1 MKKVIAILLC
11 AMLMLSCLAVAA
23 ESGIMPL
30 VDKCQGECS
39 FRTLDSELEYP
50 NACYVVKISYQE
62 CTVCGWTRTVRQKS
76 LIGHVGDIIDGRC
89 SECGGKWN

>member
-11 AMLMLSCLAVAA
+11 TMLMLSCLAVAA

-39 FRTLDSELEYP
+39 FRTVDSDLEYP

-62 CTVCGWTRTVRQKS
+62 CTVCGWTRTVRQRS
-76 LIGHVGDIIDGRC
+76 FLGHGGDDLGGYC
-89 SECGGKWN
+89 SECGGKLD